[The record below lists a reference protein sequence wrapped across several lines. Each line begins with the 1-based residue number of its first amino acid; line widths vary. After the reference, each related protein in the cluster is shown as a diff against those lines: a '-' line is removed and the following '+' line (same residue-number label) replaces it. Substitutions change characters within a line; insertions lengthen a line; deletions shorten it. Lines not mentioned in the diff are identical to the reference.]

1 MNEVSKLI
9 EKSILQADIEDTVS
23 SIRPLAFIFNKQ
35 LKTAVI
41 PDTVTS
47 IGSEA
52 FEQSPNMAAVFCM
65 ATTPPTLGAYAFYGT
80 NDCPIYVPSAS
91 VSAYQSAT
99 GWSDYSSRIQAMP
112 LTAFYSIDS
121 YYCETGQNGTRTG
134 NIVATERDMNP
145 ISPTYGQTRTRTY
158 ADAGCDATSYFERVN
173 DVSEVTSGKYL
184 IVDEDAGMVLTGN
197 YAYDTRSQ
205 YDGLNGYN
213 AYPVD
218 IENGVIYNMY
228 PFHMYANGN
237 SFFAVDYDSSAS
249 SLSGTNADGEVGNIG
264 QSKRITTYHNKFG
277 YRSSSS
283 LTDFSIVPDTSDGR
297 IVFRTS
303 NAAIG
308 FDGHFFNFGAS
319 TSGMALYKLHQV

>member
-23 SIRPLAFIFNKQ
+23 SIRKGAFYNAFW

-47 IGSEA
+47 IGDSA
-52 FEQSPNMAAVFCM
+52 FSSCLNMAAVFCM
-65 ATTPPTLGAYAFYGT
+65 ATTPPALGIGPFYNT

-99 GWSDYSSRIQAMP
+99 GWSSYSSRIQAMP

-121 YYCETGQNGTRTG
+121 YYCETDQNGTRTG

-158 ADAGCDATSYFERVN
+158 ADAGCDATTYFEKVN
-173 DVSEVTSGKYL
+173 DVSDVTSGKYL
-184 IVDEDAGMVLTGN
+184 IVDEDAEMLFAVLDGSSTG
-197 YAYDTRSQ
+197 Q
-205 YDGLNGYN
+205 YEGANGYN

-218 IENGVIYNMY
+218 IENGVIYNMN
-228 PFHMYANGN
+228 PFSYYIRGN
-237 SFFAVDYDSSAS
+237 SAFALDYDPSSS
-249 SLSGTNADGEVGNIG
+249 SLSYNGGDIG
-264 QSKRITTYHNKFG
+264 QLKRRTTYANKFG
-277 YRSSSS
+277 YNQGATTS
-283 LTDFSIVPDTSDGR
+283 DVSIVPDTSDGR

>member
-9 EKSILQADIEDTVS
+9 EKRLLQADIDDTVS
-23 SIRPLAFIFNKQ
+23 SIRPEAFIFNNL

-47 IGSEA
+47 IGYYA
-52 FEQSPNMAAVFCM
+52 FSYSGNMAAVFCM
-65 ATTPPTLGAYAFYGT
+65 ATTPPTLGQEVFYNT

-91 VSAYQSAT
+91 VSAYQSASV
-99 GWSDYSSRIQAMP
+99 WSDYSSRIQAMP

-121 YYCETGQNGTRTG
+121 YYCETDQNGTRTG

-158 ADAGCDATSYFERVN
+158 ADAGCDATTYFEKVN

-184 IVDEDAGMVLTGN
+184 IVDEDAEMVLTGN
-197 YAYDTRSQ
+197 YAYDT
-205 YDGLNGYN
+205 DANNGLNGYN

-228 PFHMYANGN
+228 PFHMYVNGN
-237 SFFAVDYDSSAS
+237 SMFAVDYDSSAS
-249 SLSGTNADGEVGNIG
+249 SLSGTDENGRVKNIG
-264 QSKRITTYHNKFG
+264 QSRRLTKYYNLFG
-277 YRSSSS
+277 HRESSNFI
-283 LTDFSIVPDTSDGR
+283 DVSIVPDTSDGR